1 MLHAAASALAV
12 GTVIFPKGVLHAESP
27 SELNL
32 SRKPI
37 YDDPV
42 PPTRAP
48 RFNTPSKPDSPAPS
62 APSSSPTPTDRL
74 AAQVRVARIFLHD
87 QTSVAETKFN
97 SLMDSILHLENSFT
111 STIASLAPPPE
122 AHENLMPGGIY
133 VIVAAMAGSIISRNR
148 NILLRA
154 TVPVAVG
161 IGAGWMLLPVT
172 MGNVSDLLWKYE
184 EKVPVVA
191 ENHLRV
197 KGAVEQGVRMT
208 VVHAQ
213 LARGWAEEK
222 VKDAREVVEGWVS
235 QGR

>member
-1 MLHAAASALAV
+1 
-12 GTVIFPKGVLHAESP
+12 
-27 SELNL
+27 
-32 SRKPI
+32 
-37 YDDPV
+37 
-42 PPTRAP
+42 
-48 RFNTPSKPDSPAPS
+48 
-62 APSSSPTPTDRL
+62 
-74 AAQVRVARIFLHD
+74 VARIFLHD